1 MKRSLGFTL
10 IELLLSVSIIA
21 ILSGAIITVI
31 NPAALSARARDS
43 QRLSDLRKVQG
54 ALEMYFADHRSY
66 PQDSTGSTGWILLED
81 VAGMEQYLNPLPS
94 GVRDGEHYSYRSDGT
109 YYNLV
114 AEMETEGS
122 ANGNCLGYTEF
133 DSSRCYGVTNP

>member
-21 ILSGAIITVI
+21 I
-31 NPAALSARARDS
+31 LSARARDS

-66 PQDSTGSTGWILLED
+66 PVSNGWEELTSIQDDMTGYLST
-81 VAGMEQYLNPLPS
+81 LPS
-94 GVRDGEHYSYRSDGT
+94 GVRDGEAYMYNSDGSS
-109 YYNLV
+109 YQLL
-114 AEMETEGS
+114 AEMETENS
-122 ANGNCLGYTEF
+122 ANGNCF
-133 DSSRCYGVTNP
+133 DYGGFTPSLCYGVTNP